1 MATTQIFDG
10 QGNLTQTLTRTLTN
24 DEISAN
30 IRAQLVVID
39 LMSIRALR
47 EGDQVR
53 IDDLESQAATLRAQ
67 LV

>member
-24 DEISAN
+24 NEINAN
-30 IRAQLVVID
+30 IRAQLSVVDIK
-39 LMSIRALR
+39 SIRALR

-53 IDDLESQAATLRAQ
+53 IDDLEAQAATLRAQ